1 MSFRYPLKEK
11 IVFYGKYFLQK
22 VFRLWFEVERPRL
35 KMFIY
40 EMLYSAKKLIDYGSL
55 YPSPFGTELVA
66 TRFGAFRIR
75 PHTADMST
83 VSPAFERRDIDYL
96 LELLRRLKD
105 ENKKILFLDIGA
117 DIGTYSVTVGNAFK
131 DYGGLRIM
139 AFEPADSNY
148 ALLVENIGLNGLEGK
163 AEALNFA
170 LFSEDDKNLG
180 FQFEP
185 EAPGNSSLSA
195 GGTETV
201 LTKTL
206 DSALSG
212 RLEHYHSVVAKLDVE
227 GAETE
232 VLKGAKGVLGSGK
245 DIYLLVED
253 FLNSQVVRHLEGLG
267 AQFLCKLTPYN
278 SWWWTC
284 APKVGQ
290 SYPLAL

>member
-1 MSFRYPLKEK
+1 
-11 IVFYGKYFLQK
+11 
-22 VFRLWFEVERPRL
+22 
-35 KMFIY
+35 
-40 EMLYSAKKLIDYGSL
+40 
-55 YPSPFGTELVA
+55 VA

-206 DSALSG
+206 DSALRG

-278 SWWWTC
+278 SWWWRC

-290 SYPLAL
+290 S